1 MCTQPHL
8 QPPAHLMTERG
19 LGDGELLIP
28 IFAKSFSNTKI
39 QTEKYSKKHRKYGTR
54 SNTQG
59 TTQQRK
65 AAA

>member
-39 QTEKYSKKHRKYGTR
+39 QTKYSKKHRKYGTR